1 MIQRN
6 SKNDAKSKLYT
17 KHVWRQESEKV
28 VMARPTD
35 PPLAMSSGAPGS
47 RGKMVSGVL

>member
-6 SKNDAKSKLYT
+6 SKNDAKSKLYA
-17 KHVWRQESEKV
+17 KQEWRQESEKV
-28 VMARPTD
+28 VMARPAD

-47 RGKMVSGVL
+47 RRKMVSGIL